1 MKKIDISN
9 IEKTKP
15 KTIPTYYNILCAS
28 TAACFAE
35 ICTIPIDTIKVRLM
49 LQGEEKKKALIQGNL
64 YETKYKSM
72 TNCGLTIIKEEGII
86 SLFKGLS
93 AGLQRQTIFAGLR
106 IGLYPIV
113 RDKLTSE
120 QDPLKVP
127 LLIRISAALITGVFA
142 IICASPTDVVKIR
155 LQADGRK
162 LIEER
167 RYKGSIDA
175 YGKIISTYGYNGLY
189 QGLGINILRN
199 GSINAAELATYDTV
213 KSYLVKNYNINPNT
227 KFLHLICGS
236 IGGLVAVSLFSSF
249 DVVKTRLMNDT
260 NKVYCGIVDCFRKSY
275 SNEGIRVFY
284 SGYLPNLTRII
295 LWNSCCFVFLERCQ
309 LFVRTNLL

>member
-1 MKKIDISN
+1 MN
-9 IEKTKP
+9 LNNNEKTKT
-15 KTIPTYYNILCAS
+15 KQIPTSYNILCAS

-35 ICTIPIDTIKVRLM
+35 ICTIPMDTIKVRLM
-49 LQGEEKKKALIQGNL
+49 LQGEERKKALMQGKI

-72 TNCGLTIIKEEGII
+72 TNCGFTIFKEEGII

-120 QDPLKVP
+120 KDPLKIP

-155 LQADGRK
+155 LQADGRR
-162 LIEER
+162 LLEDR

-175 YGKIISTYGYNGLY
+175 YGKIISSNGYTGLY

-199 GSINAAELATYDTV
+199 GSINATELATYDTV
-213 KSYLVKNYNINPNT
+213 KSYLVTNFNINPNT
-227 KFLHLICGS
+227 KLLHLICGS
-236 IGGLVAVSLFSSF
+236 IGGFVAVTLFSSF

-260 NKVYCGIVDCFRKSY
+260 NKIYLGIVDCFKKSY

-284 SGYLPNLTRII
+284 SGYLPNLTRVI